1 MLATEIHLLDLA
13 ATAPRAAFGGRAVD
27 DGVVVEH
34 LVLGGD
40 DEDAGADDAVG
51 RQPEGVV
58 HAGAGAD
65 GVAVADGG
73 RFDAWDVRVSV
84 ATTGG
89 GASRRRDRTGLDT
102 ARWPSAPVARGGW
115 DGDTHGS

>member
-40 DEDAGADDAVG
+40 DEDAGADDTVG
-51 RQPEGVV
+51 GDAEGVV
-58 HAGAGAD
+58 DAGTGAD
-65 GVAVADGG
+65 GVAV
-73 RFDAWDVRVSV
+73 SY
-84 ATTGG
+84 GG
-89 GASRRRDRTGLDT
+89 GLD
-102 ARWPSAPVARGGW
+102 A
-115 DGDTHGS
+115 